1 MAPARRRLTS
11 GNRSLGPRGRSD
23 FRRPGVRKF
32 TQSARAER
40 GLSPN
45 RRGSVPGADQAR
57 EAMSGPNSA
66 GALLLAAVPAHAGRD
81 GAIATAGARP
91 FARRVLA
98 LLLPAPLFLIF
109 EVWQLVL
116 SERYLGIKQIAR
128 GADPRRLGLAETT
141 AFFWSAGLL
150 AYWFWMMVLLL
161 DPVGRLPGLGL
172 LVVTAVGFSLRRG
185 AVLKWILVILTF
197 EGAVRVGLL
206 LSIIRLVW
214 QRL

>member
-1 MAPARRRLTS
+1 M
-11 GNRSLGPRGRSD
+11 
-23 FRRPGVRKF
+23 RKF

-40 GLSPN
+40 GLLPN

-57 EAMSGPNSA
+57 AAMSGPNSA
-66 GALLLAAVPAHAGRD
+66 GAPASALPPAPVPAHAGRD
-81 GAIATAGARP
+81 GAIATAGVRP